1 MPSETWGWSRAT
13 SVIRHSFRT
22 DRELER
28 DVSWLAV
35 LYPDYLGV
43 ICLCILF
50 PNVKTKAWTFKGF
63 SLKSESFDGR
73 KSADPAIWSSPWV
86 SSFTGSRLGLMT
98 PVTAILAYMLQMF
111 CLNGRWRLFS
121 WISFS
126 TALASWRFMIVLQTK
141 TSPASGSRWVQVNG
155 NLPIRFCSFFKHSLI
170 SPLSSGGGDIKSI
183 STTGMVRA

>member
-43 ICLCILF
+43 ICLRILF

-86 SSFTGSRLGLMT
+86 SSFTGSRLSLMT

-126 TALASWRFMIVLQTK
+126 TALASWRFMRVLQTK
-141 TSPASGSRWVQVNG
+141 TSPASGSR
-155 NLPIRFCSFFKHSLI
+155 
-170 SPLSSGGGDIKSI
+170 
-183 STTGMVRA
+183 